1 LSILASTANENYDRA
16 MVGPISEMMNLARLV
31 PGVRYVERELAG
43 VERVLLREFR
53 RRLNSVA
60 EDRFEEGTSRS
71 SGTANVSLP
80 VPSAPQ
86 TLTET
91 MERMLRRSMDQT
103 PSDSRRSLFE
113 HLIRQLVPDEARI
126 LAALADGSTY
136 PLLDVTAPALGN
148 AGRLILRNASNV
160 GRAAGVAEPSLVPIY
175 VTHLLQLGL
184 ADTGQEDSDLQD
196 EYEILLTESLV
207 KSAYA
212 EADKAARRSPR
223 IVRGTLRISALG
235 RDFWAACRLEK
246 GN

>member
-1 LSILASTANENYDRA
+1 
-16 MVGPISEMMNLARLV
+16 MVGPFSEMMNLARLV

-71 SGTANVSLP
+71 SGTSNVSLP

-113 HLIRQLVPDEARI
+113 RVIRHLVPDEARI

>member
-1 LSILASTANENYDRA
+1 
-16 MVGPISEMMNLARLV
+16 MVGPFSEMMNLARLV

-71 SGTANVSLP
+71 SGTSNVSLP

-91 MERMLRRSMDQT
+91 IERMLRRSMDQT

-113 HLIRQLVPDEARI
+113 RVIRHLVPDEARI

>member
-16 MVGPISEMMNLARLV
+16 MVGPFSEMMKLARLV

-43 VERVLLREFR
+43 VERVLLREFG

-60 EDRFEEGTSRS
+60 QDRFEEGTSRS
-71 SGTANVSLP
+71 SGTSNVSLP
-80 VPSAPQ
+80 APE

-113 HLIRQLVPDEARI
+113 HVIRELVPDEARI

-136 PLLDVTAPALGN
+136 PLLDVIAPALGS

-160 GRAAGVAEPSLVPIY
+160 GRAAGVAEPALVPIY

-212 EADKAARRSPR
+212 EAAKASRRSPR

-246 GN
+246 GY